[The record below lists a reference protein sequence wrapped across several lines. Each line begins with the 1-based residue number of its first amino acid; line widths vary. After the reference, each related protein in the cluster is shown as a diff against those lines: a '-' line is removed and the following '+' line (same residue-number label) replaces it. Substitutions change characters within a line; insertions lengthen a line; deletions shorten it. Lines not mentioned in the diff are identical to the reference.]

1 MSIPKR
7 APLAVLA
14 VLAAAA
20 PAAALELGVDAIAS
34 NLQFPWEDQTPIAA
48 ATFPKDN
55 YFWGGAAWLRAPL
68 GEDAAIRVAVERD
81 PVLRNSAYALVEF
94 ERGIAKVSAGPFFG
108 FLNAEGAPFS
118 AGISAA
124 VRLQWPGVAYVSMR
138 SDGAAAISLFQADA
152 APQAMTEISAGVYVP
167 HAIVSAVVSAKRFNE
182 ELASGYLIAD
192 SFSRY
197 AMEVEIFKK
206 NVPYTLQVSL
216 GYEQRSKRFEATDQ
230 TDTLGAAVLGVETA
244 AQIGPALKLRT
255 SFSTG
260 VYVFGLDELKGRGP
274 ASDSLFFNAG
284 LGLSLDL
291 AAIPPRPPKVEAAP
305 AEERPEPTAEAEA
318 EPEPAAEA
326 EAAPAEDAPTAKDA
340 GASKLALT
348 VGSALGYDRLVSL
361 PDLLF
366 FYEILANLRGNL
378 WFSAEY
384 RVAPLFSLGAEL
396 GVGYIMFTTTD
407 PGTGADSSFSVFN
420 APLRAT
426 AAFKLGAL
434 KLQALGG
441 AIAYG
446 SLETG
451 YDPMILLGLE
461 AGGRLGLGLFYV
473 EGSYVFGLD
482 PAPIRTYRSIDY
494 RTSFPRFG
502 VGVSFALKK

>member
-1 MSIPKR
+1 MSIPRR

-14 VLAAAA
+14 ALAAAG

-34 NLQFPWEDQTPIAA
+34 NLQFPWEDQAPIADA
-48 ATFPKDN
+48 RFPKDN
-55 YFWGGAAWLRAPL
+55 YFWGGSAWLRAPL
-68 GEDAAIRVAVERD
+68 GEDASIRVAVDRD

-94 ERGIAKVSAGPFFG
+94 ERGIAKVSAGPFLG

-118 AGISAA
+118 AGISAS

-152 APQAMTEISAGVYVP
+152 APQAMTEISAGLYVP

-182 ELASGYLIAD
+182 ELASGNLIAD
-192 SFSRY
+192 SLSRY

-206 NVPYTLQVSL
+206 NVPYTLQLSL

-244 AQIGPALKLRT
+244 AQVGPALKLRT

-260 VYVFGLDELKGRGP
+260 VYIFGLDELKGRGP
-274 ASDSLFFNAG
+274 APNSLFFNAG

-291 AAIPPRPPKVEAAP
+291 AAIPPRPPKVEAPP
-305 AEERPEPTAEAEA
+305 AEEGQ
-318 EPEPAAEA
+318 EPAAEA
-326 EAAPAEDAPTAKDA
+326 EPTVEAAPDEAAPAEKAP

-348 VGSALGYDRLVSL
+348 VGTALGYDHLVSF

-366 FYEILANLRGNL
+366 LYEILANLRGNA
-378 WFSAEY
+378 WFAAEY
-384 RVAPLFSLGAEL
+384 RIAAPFTLGAEV
-396 GVGYIMFTTTD
+396 GVGYVMFTTAD
-407 PGTGADSSFSVFN
+407 PDTGATSSFSVFN

-426 AAFKLGAL
+426 AGVALGKF

-451 YDPMILLGLE
+451 YDPMILFGLE
-461 AGGRLGLGLFYV
+461 AGGRLGLGLFFV

-494 RTSFPRFG
+494 RTSFPRFSA
-502 VGVSFALKK
+502 GVSFALKK

>member
-7 APLAVLA
+7 APLAALA

-34 NLQFPWEDQTPIAA
+34 NLQFPWEDQAPIAG
-48 ATFPKDN
+48 ATFPNDN

-68 GEDAAIRVAVERD
+68 GEDASIRVEVERD

-108 FLNAEGAPFS
+108 FLNADGAPFS
-118 AGISAA
+118 AGISAT
-124 VRLQWPGVAYVSMR
+124 VRLQWPGVAYLSMR
-138 SDGAAAISLFQADA
+138 SDGAAAISLFQTDA

-182 ELASGYLIAD
+182 ELASGDLIAD
-192 SFSRY
+192 SLTRY

-230 TDTLGAAVLGVETA
+230 TDALGAAVLGVETA

-284 LGLSLDL
+284 LGISLDL

-305 AEERPEPTAEAEA
+305 AEEQPEPAAEASPGEPEPEPTAEAEA
-318 EPEPAAEA
+318 APDE
-326 EAAPAEDAPTAKDA
+326 APAEQAEGSSRLAMTA
-340 GASKLALT
+340 GAGIGYEAL
-348 VGSALGYDRLVSL
+348 LSL
-361 PDLLF
+361 PPELLF
-366 FYEILANLRGNL
+366 VELLANLRGEA
-378 WFSAEY
+378 WFGIGY
-384 RVAPLFSLGAEL
+384 RVAPMVTIGAEAGLGYITFKDSDSGDQFSLFD
-396 GVGYIMFTTTD
+396 V
-407 PGTGADSSFSVFN
+407 
-420 APLRAT
+420 PLRAV
-426 AAFKLGAL
+426 AGFKLGG
-434 KLQALGG
+434 LGLDAFGGVLGYGIYVPG
-441 AIAYG
+441 ASPAVVFGI
-446 SLETG
+446 ETG
-451 YDPMILLGLE
+451 
-461 AGGRLGLGLFYV
+461 ARARLGLFYL
-473 EGSYVFGLD
+473 EGSYLFGLD
-482 PAPIRTYRSIDY
+482 SSAGGSA
-494 RTSFPRFG
+494 FG
-502 VGVSFALKK
+502 VTVNSSFFRAGTGVLIKLK